1 MIIAKPVVNKQYWIL
16 QKDNEKIGNI
26 EACANG
32 FQVRIDNRV
41 ETYKTIRMAAQR
53 ANIHFE
59 NEIRPTKPS
68 QDLVHGFPSIGH
80 AHNPVWDVQKH
91 LPLYTKT
98 KKSKSWFAAGWYAIK
113 RGRHWRVVQD
123 PKLIAL
129 QRYQYQGP
137 YHSAQEVP
145 PTND

>member
-1 MIIAKPVVNKQYWIL
+1 MIIAKPVIDKQYWIL

-32 FQVRIDNRV
+32 FQVRIDNQV
-41 ETYKTIRMAAQR
+41 ETFKTIRMAAQR

-59 NEIRPTKPS
+59 SGVKHRKPS
-68 QDLVHGFPSIGH
+68 THMVHGYPCAGA

-98 KKSKSWFAAGWYAIK
+98 KKSKSWFAAGWYAVK
-113 RGRHWRVVQD
+113 RGRTWRITQD
-123 PKLIAL
+123 PKLITL
-129 QRYQYQGP
+129 QRYPYRGP
-137 YHSAQEVP
+137 FHSSTEVESS
-145 PTND
+145 ND